1 MFVFSPLS
9 LRYPPLDLS
18 PRLDLFTVFENLSKS
33 LILQHFAFKFF
44 NESYFWHEKWWDFFG
59 DF

>member
-33 LILQHFAFKFF
+33 LILRTFNLQRENSLKIRQIHLKFVKF
-44 NESYFWHEKWWDFFG
+44 T
-59 DF
+59 